1 MTLIG
6 DDCNAGA
13 ALFQIRSTLFG
24 VDAGDRKRFL
34 VVLLVGKSSDQIPG
48 AAEPLTSNGVHIIS
62 IGIGFSTDT
71 SQLQA
76 LSFPRSSY
84 LTVASIADL
93 DGLAGGTSALI
104 SEGKF
109 TLHF

>member
-1 MTLIG
+1 V
-6 DDCNAGA
+6 GA
-13 ALFQIRSTLFG
+13 AFAQIRSTLFG
-24 VDAGDRKRFL
+24 VDAGSRERFL
-34 VVLLVGKSSDQIPG
+34 VVLLVGKSLDQIPG

-62 IGIGFSTDT
+62 IGIGFSIDT
-71 SQLQA
+71 

-84 LTVASIADL
+84 LTVASITDL